1 MKTTPYPVRLP
12 KRLLELADLRAAEEQ
27 VDRSTALRQLLHAG
41 AVGYVLELLGKGRIS
56 LSKAAELL
64 DSSPLA
70 VIEKA
75 RERGVELGAGVD
87 EYRAGGAGRAVR
99 AREPAKPYG
108 ARRATNVIPSVKSP
122 RRRRPGVDYG
132 P

>member
-12 KRLLELADLRAAEEQ
+12 RRLLELADLRAAEEQ

-70 VIEKA
+70 VTEKA
-75 RERGVELGAGVD
+75 RERGVELGAGLD
-87 EYRAGGAGRAVR
+87 EYRAAGARETVR
-99 AREPAKPYG
+99 AREPAKPFGG
-108 ARRATNVIPSVKSP
+108 AS
-122 RRRRPGVDYG
+122 RRRRG
-132 P
+132 

>member
-12 KRLLELADLRAAEEQ
+12 RRLLELADLRAAEEQ

-75 RERGVELGAGVD
+75 RERGVELGAGLD
-87 EYRAGGAGRAVR
+87 AYRAAGARETVR
-99 AREPAKPYG
+99 ARAPAKPYG
-108 ARRATNVIPSVKSP
+108 T
-122 RRRRPGVDYG
+122 RRRRSRSRASGARTEP
-132 P
+132 

>member
-27 VDRSTALRQLLHAG
+27 VDRSTALRQLLQAG

-64 DSSPLA
+64 DSSPLL
-70 VIEKA
+70 VMEKA

-87 EYRAGGAGRAVR
+87 EYRVAGAPGAVR
-99 AREPAKPYG
+99 AREPAKRYG
-108 ARRATNVIPSVKSP
+108 ARR
-122 RRRRPGVDYG
+122 RRARSRTSSRR
-132 P
+132 

>member
-12 KRLLELADLRAAEEQ
+12 EHLLELADLRAAEEQ

-64 DSSPLA
+64 EASPLA
-70 VIEKA
+70 IIEQA
-75 RERGVELGAGVD
+75 RKRGIQLGASLD
-87 EYRAGGAGRAVR
+87 AYRSASVRELLSAYRTSRASR
-99 AREPAKPYG
+99 SK
-108 ARRATNVIPSVKSP
+108 RRS
-122 RRRRPGVDYG
+122 G

>member
-12 KRLLELADLRAAEEQ
+12 RRLLELADLRAAEEQ
-27 VDRSTALRQLLHAG
+27 VDRSTALRQLLHVG
-41 AVGYVLELLGKGRIS
+41 AVGYMLELLGKGRIS

-70 VIEKA
+70 VIDKA
-75 RERGVELGAGVD
+75 RERGVELGAGLD
-87 EYRAGGAGRAVR
+87 EYRAAGARETVR

-108 ARRATNVIPSVKSP
+108 T
-122 RRRRPGVDYG
+122 RRRRSRSRASGARSARSR
-132 P
+132 

>member
-12 KRLLELADLRAAEEQ
+12 RRLLELADLRAAEEQ
-27 VDRSTALRQLLHAG
+27 VDRSTALRQLLHVG

-70 VIEKA
+70 VIDKA
-75 RERGVELGAGVD
+75 RERGVELGVGLD
-87 EYRAGGAGRAVR
+87 EYRAAGARETVR

-108 ARRATNVIPSVKSP
+108 T
-122 RRRRPGVDYG
+122 RRRRSRSRASGARSARSR
-132 P
+132 